1 MKKENKNPS
10 SGRKE
15 FGNYMIGSCGVI
27 QARRSGRA
35 PSGR

>member
-15 FGNYMIGSCGVI
+15 FGNYIIGIILNNIGKTI
-27 QARRSGRA
+27 G
-35 PSGR
+35 

>member
-15 FGNYMIGSCGVI
+15 FGNYIIGNNTII
-27 QARRSGRA
+27 QAKLLVKVPLA
-35 PSGR
+35 K